1 MPFTCDGATIA
12 TDAAI
17 VRGLSDAERK
27 GSDMAGGR
35 VTWAEKGAR
44 LRSPFVP
51 LATPANASGC

>member
-12 TDAAI
+12 RDGAI

-27 GSDMAGGR
+27 GSDMGGGR
-35 VTWAEKGAR
+35 VKWVEKGTR

-51 LATPANASGC
+51 VATPAVASGC